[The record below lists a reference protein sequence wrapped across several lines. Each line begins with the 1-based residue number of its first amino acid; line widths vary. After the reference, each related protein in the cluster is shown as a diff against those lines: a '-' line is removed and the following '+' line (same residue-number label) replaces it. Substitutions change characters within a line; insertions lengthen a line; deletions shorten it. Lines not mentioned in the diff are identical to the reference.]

1 MELKQYKLKIRNQL
15 LQGDVAQARK
25 EKAIAEGDYVAQ
37 GGGINVPHY
46 KIPKGDF
53 DELLRKMSFHQGP
66 TISMPSHVTTGH
78 DLGGGSMY
86 ESDSDPEGGAIIP
99 KKMVRRTMKKV
110 KAIEDEVED
119 SVTGGKVHDMESMK
133 KFGKDF
139 GTSLKK
145 AGIQEATKTIAQE
158 GVKFAKNNIG
168 KLISGAEEVLPE
180 ALPIAEEVGPMALMA
195 AGMKKPKR
203 TRQVSQK
210 EANRHALIRKLMQK
224 HGCSLA
230 EASKHIKEQNLAY

>member
-1 MELKQYKLKIRNQL
+1 MELKQYKVKIRNQL
-15 LQGDVAQARK
+15 LQGHAAQAQK
-25 EKAIAEGDYVAQ
+25 EKAIEEGDYVAQ
-37 GGGINVPHY
+37 GGGIKVPHY

-53 DELLRKMSFHQGP
+53 DALLRKMTLHQGP
-66 TISMPSHVTTGH
+66 IISMPRHVTTGH
-78 DLGGGSMY
+78 NLGGDSMY
-86 ESDSDPEGGAIIP
+86 ESESESEGGAIVP
-99 KKMVRRTMKKV
+99 KKMVRKAMKKI
-110 KAIEDEVED
+110 KAMEDEAED
-119 SVTGGKVHDMESMK
+119 SVVGGKIHFMKSMK
-133 KFGKDF
+133 KLGKEF

-145 AGIQEATKTIAQE
+145 AGIQEVTKNIAQE

-168 KLISGAEEVLPE
+168 KMISGAEEILPE

-210 EANRHALIRKLMQK
+210 EANRHALIRKLMQQ

-230 EASKHIKEQNLAY
+230 EASKHIKEKNLSY